1 MAQAT
6 PPSLKG
12 INIFLKTAT
21 EIESR
26 DPIVAYYCRL
36 HALEKGMSIDKRS
49 PDARQFLTS
58 LMGQLESSKTELSR
72 TNPEVFTPDSVVGQ
86 AAVENKALQ
95 LFAFADNRDRSGDFG
110 PTTVKSFYTAGVLL
124 DVLQSF
130 GTVGEELEKCRKY
143 AKWKALYITQCR
155 KNGETPHAG
164 PLGGEEG
171 GEEAPDMSQLGGGAS
186 AAAAAP
192 AAGFNLP
199 PSQQPPPQQPSQPPP
214 PQRPATPPQQ
224 QAAAPAAAASGTS
237 SMPAPGS
244 RIQAGAPHSN
254 LSMDQYTKAGKLCK
268 FAGSALQYQDAKTA
282 IDYLVQALNLLQ
294 TGSE

>member
-155 KNGETPHAG
+155 KNGETPRRAVG
-164 PLGGEEG
+164 RRGGRR
-171 GEEAPDMSQLGGGAS
+171 GGARHEPAGRRRLRGCCCTGRWVQLAAL
-186 AAAAAP
+186 AAAA
-192 AAGFNLP
+192 
-199 PSQQPPPQQPSQPPP
+199 
-214 PQRPATPPQQ
+214 T
-224 QAAAPAAAASGTS
+224 AAAVATAAATEASDAATAASCRSRRRGVWRFVD
-237 SMPAPGS
+237 AGS
-244 RIQAGAPHSN
+244 RRSHTGWR
-254 LSMDQYTKAGKLCK
+254 T
-268 FAGSALQYQDAKTA
+268 
-282 IDYLVQALNLLQ
+282 LLKPEHR
-294 TGSE
+294 TVY